1 MSQTELLKA
10 DSSLLSKPAT
20 ELLTA
25 FGSGKA
31 SPGSGSAAALMGL
44 LSSKLILTVCSISKN
59 KPECQKDEAV
69 FGIVISKI
77 INEIEP
83 RLRELF
89 DIDAKDFDRVIVLRR
104 LRDNATSPKEK
115 ADFSRESNDLLEKAT
130 DCAFEITELCMR
142 LIDHGILVFDNGW
155 HAVRGDSGAAISAA
169 VSGVMSGIFI
179 ISLNLK
185 TLKERKYSRDKIDRC
200 NALYFEMQGKQATA
214 FKCVTSINAEAI
226 SAMQLELPVS
236 V

>member
-1 MSQTELLKA
+1 MSQQELLESN
-10 DSSLLSKPAT
+10 SSLLSKPAT

-44 LSSKLILTVCSISKN
+44 LSAKLILTVCSISKN
-59 KPECQKDEAV
+59 KTECKKDHAA
-69 FGIVISKI
+69 FDIISSKI
-77 INEIEP
+77 RDDIEP
-83 RLRELF
+83 RLRQLF
-89 DIDAKDFDRVIVLRR
+89 ESDAKIFDRVVALRR
-104 LRDNATSPKEK
+104 LRDQAVSSKEK
-115 ADFSRESNDLLEKAT
+115 SDYSRESNELLETAT

-142 LIDHGILVFDNGW
+142 LIDHGTITFENGW

-185 TLKERKYSRDKIDRC
+185 TLKDRKYSHDKIEKC
-200 NALYFEMQGKQATA
+200 NELYTLLQSKQATA

-226 SAMQLELPVS
+226 TAIQLELGVDM
-236 V
+236 